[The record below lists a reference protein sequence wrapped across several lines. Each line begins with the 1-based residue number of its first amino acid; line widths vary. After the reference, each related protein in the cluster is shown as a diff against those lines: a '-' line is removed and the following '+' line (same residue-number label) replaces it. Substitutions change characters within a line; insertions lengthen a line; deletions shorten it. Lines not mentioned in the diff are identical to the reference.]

1 MQQLSRSA
9 FEAWR
14 NDPVTRMVVAAH
26 KRLEDYIRQSWAA
39 GGDWTEEARYVV
51 RHCKELQELNF
62 RQIALIYDADENTE
76 MVLIDETPLGL
87 YPDEEDDPEE
97 E

>member
-1 MQQLSRSA
+1 
-9 FEAWR
+9 
-14 NDPVTRMVVAAH
+14 MVMAAH
-26 KRLEDYIRQSWAA
+26 KRTEDYIRQQWAQGLSWDDDAMF
-39 GGDWTEEARYVV
+39 VV
-51 RHCKELQELNF
+51 MYCETIRTLDFRH
-62 RQIALIYDADENTE
+62 IAEVYDADENTE